1 MPFRASA
8 ATTVMGLSAATG
20 MRAGE
25 AFRLECTQIDWA
37 EGVLTVHAS
46 KFGKS
51 REVPL
56 TPCTVQALAAY
67 ARVRDRWLPRPR
79 TPAFFVSMAG
89 TPVAYPHFG
98 AAFRR
103 IIQASGVGACSPVR
117 PRI

>member
-37 EGVLTVHAS
+37 EGVLTVHAT

-56 TPCTVQALAAY
+56 APGTVQALAAY
-67 ARVRDRWLPRPR
+67 SRMRDQQFPQPK
-79 TPAFFVSMAG
+79 TPAFLVSSAG
-89 TPVAYPHFG
+89 TKVAYPL
-98 AAFRR
+98 FRAKLLSIVYECDIR
-103 IIQASGVGACSPVR
+103 ELCTVQ
-117 PRI
+117 PR